1 MDVGAEAKKIW
12 AKEHKRNFQG
22 ATFMT
27 HTHKFKEIELSI
39 DRLHS
44 VTHWRC
50 IDCNEVWIT
59 DNGDEESLPGEILID
74 DYGKEGNN

>member
-1 MDVGAEAKKIW
+1 
-12 AKEHKRNFQG
+12 
-22 ATFMT
+22 MT

-50 IDCNEVWIT
+50 IDCNEIWIT

-74 DYGKEGNN
+74 DYDKEGNN